1 MGAGWGV
8 LYLHTILVYI
18 ITCQGSK
25 ENRAQIAGKPSASFR
40 LGVTPGLKITAE
52 LWAQLRTASTVVS
65 YACYDL
71 DALWRNTF
79 NELRQGGDS
88 GCPHPSRTAFLCV
101 CGF

>member
-1 MGAGWGV
+1 MGSI
-8 LYLHTILVYI
+8 ILTYNFSVYK
-18 ITCQGSK
+18 ITCQSSK

-40 LGVTPGLKITAE
+40 LRVTPGLKTAAE
-52 LWAQLRTASTVVS
+52 LWVQLRTASTVIS
-65 YACYDL
+65 YPCYDL

-79 NELRQGGDS
+79 NELRQAGDS